1 MTSGDENSLEQAYN
15 LLANLDQLL
24 PDIPTD
30 TIVSRTFHSDDQLKA
45 ILFGFAPGQELS
57 EHTSARPA
65 ILHFLSGEARL
76 TLGEDVSMA
85 QAGTWVHMPA
95 HLPHSVKAE
104 TAVLLLLLLLN

>member
-1 MTSGDENSLEQAYN
+1 MANGEESGLDEAYN
-15 LLANLDQLL
+15 RLPNLDQLIN
-24 PDIPTD
+24 DIPKD
-30 TIVSRTFHSDDQLKA
+30 TIVSRTFHSDDLLKA

-65 ILHFLSGEARL
+65 ILHFLSGEAQL

-95 HLPHSVKAE
+95 HLPHSIKAE
-104 TAVLLLLLLLN
+104 TSVLLLLLLLN